1 MAGARDKGGQ
11 ISGQPASLD
20 EIEAAQTRARVAWL
34 YFIGGLTQ
42 QDIADQLGLTRLRIN
57 KILGQVRTDGSVVI
71 DIRLPMADCVEL
83 EQRLAA
89 RYHLAGVSVV
99 PSLPDPAEQQR
110 VIGEAAGAILD
121 RHLTNG
127 MGIGVGWGKTLAAGL
142 KSVAPRALPD
152 SWVTSIMGGVT
163 RGSGASTF
171 EVATGYARAISADCY
186 YIAAPIYMPTPE
198 SRTILLSHH
207 GIGETLRRARSVDA
221 ALVSCGD
228 MSERSLLVRTQSV
241 TESLDSL
248 IAAGAVGD
256 LLGMF
261 LDAQGRPVDHPLNA
275 RVLSLSP
282 QELTSV
288 AFSLL
293 ASGGLHKVP
302 IIRAILR
309 GGYVKRLVT
318 DETCAAAL
326 LEPEDAG
333 AVPAGSDSSAL
344 DPSGP

>member
-1 MAGARDKGGQ
+1 MTGARDRNGQ
-11 ISGQPASLD
+11 GSQPSSVD
-20 EIEAAQTRARVAWL
+20 EIEAAQIRARVAWL

-57 KILGQVRTDGSVVI
+57 KILGQLRTDGSVRI

-83 EQRLAA
+83 EQKLKQ
-89 RYHLAGVSVV
+89 HFGLQGVSVV
-99 PSLPDPAEQQR
+99 PSLPDDADQQR
-110 VIGEAAGAILD
+110 VIGEAAGALLD

-142 KSVAPRALPD
+142 KRISARPLPD

-198 SRTILLSHH
+198 SRTLLLSHH
-207 GIGETLRRARSVDA
+207 GIGETLRRARLVDA

-228 MSERSLLVRTQSV
+228 MSDRSLLIQTQTV
-241 TESLDSL
+241 TENRDSL

-256 LLGMF
+256 LLGVF
-261 LDAQGRPVDHPLNA
+261 LDAEGRPLDHPLNQ

-282 QELTSV
+282 HELKSV

-302 IIRAILR
+302 IIRAILG

-318 DETCAAAL
+318 DEKCAAAL
-326 LEPEDAG
+326 LER
-333 AVPAGSDSSAL
+333 
-344 DPSGP
+344 

>member
-1 MAGARDKGGQ
+1 MTDTRER
-11 ISGQPASLD
+11 SGQPSRYPASLD
-20 EIEAAQTRARVAWL
+20 DIEAAQIRARVAWL

-57 KILGQVRTDGSVVI
+57 KILGQLRTDGSVRI

-83 EQRLAA
+83 EQGLRE
-89 RYHLAGVSVV
+89 RYGLLGVSVV
-99 PSLPDPAEQQR
+99 PSLPDDADQQR

-121 RHLTNG
+121 RHLTDG

-142 KSVAPRALPD
+142 KRISVRPLPNA
-152 SWVTSIMGGVT
+152 WVTSIMGGVT

-198 SRTILLSHH
+198 SRSILLSHH
-207 GIGETLRRARSVDA
+207 GIGETLRRARLVDA

-228 MSERSLLVRTQSV
+228 MTDRSLLVQTQTV
-241 TESLDSL
+241 TENRDSL

-256 LLGMF
+256 LLGVF
-261 LDAQGRPVDHPLNA
+261 LDAEGRPLDHPLNE

-282 QELTSV
+282 HELKRV
-288 AFSLL
+288 KFSLL
-293 ASGGLHKVP
+293 ASGGLHKQP

-309 GGYVKRLVT
+309 GGYVKHLVT
-318 DETCAAAL
+318 DEKCAAAL
-326 LEPEDAG
+326 LER
-333 AVPAGSDSSAL
+333 
-344 DPSGP
+344 